1 MSDDLMVMAQE
12 KVFNAF
18 SVGNKLGWLT
28 LVGIDQDVFSTGLT
42 PQDEETML
50 LYISGMGDSA
60 AWARGDYALYV
71 RDKIKR
77 AANGDYEQYTK
88 VWGNE
93 IVRLAKLF
101 GVKVQ
106 TLRNNISTCSAWPIQ
121 YRIAGG
127 HVRYKHHEA
136 IPSKL
141 SMEERLDLIR
151 QAEEEE
157 WNWTRLYVV
166 AHNHAEPDG
175 EPKLTSKPSPELANP
190 DEAPAED
197 VDDEDFDDTIEGEDE
212 GEYDD
217 QFTRLNT
224 VSIYLN
230 ELAGN
235 SVIAQDTSEAMTITI
250 SFGNGVTFQVTPDLS
265 ECNLRVKRI

>member
-1 MSDDLMVMAQE
+1 MSDELIVAAQE

-18 SVGNKLGWLT
+18 AVGNKLGWLT
-28 LVGIDQDVFSTGLT
+28 LVGIDQDIFDAGLT

-50 LYISGMGDSA
+50 LYIGGMGDSA

-71 RDKIKR
+71 RDKIKH
-77 AANGDYEQYTK
+77 ATNGDYEQYTK

-101 GVKVQ
+101 AVQVQ

-121 YRIAGG
+121 YRLAGG

-136 IPSKL
+136 IPSKIP
-141 SMEERLDLIR
+141 MEERLDLLR

-166 AHNHAEPDG
+166 AHGHAEPDG
-175 EPKLTSKPSPELANP
+175 EPKLTSKAAPPLADP
-190 DEAPAED
+190 DAAPDED
-197 VDDEDFDDTIEGEDE
+197 VDDEDLDDSIEGEDDD
-212 GEYDD
+212 YDD
-217 QFTRLNT
+217 QFTHRTT
-224 VSIYLN
+224 VSVYLS
-230 ELAGN
+230 EPLGN
-235 SVIAQDTSEAMTITI
+235 SVIAQDVDETLTITV

-265 ECNLRVKRI
+265 ECNLRVRRI